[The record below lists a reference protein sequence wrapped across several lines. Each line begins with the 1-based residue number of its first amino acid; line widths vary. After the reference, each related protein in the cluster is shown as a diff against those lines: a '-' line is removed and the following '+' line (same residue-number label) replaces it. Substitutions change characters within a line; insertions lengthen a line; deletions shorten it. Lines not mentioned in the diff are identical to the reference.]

1 MKNEKGFSL
10 IEVMLAIALL
20 GIIGVAFLG
29 ALSTASKALFIADE
43 RATAESL
50 ARSQME
56 DIKNQDYSDNQWSYE
71 VTDSS
76 RTVLTDAPSWWDPDN
91 DNPPLLPSNY
101 AGYSVEV
108 KAEDFDVDG
117 DGEIDEGIRKITVKI
132 YHHDDAHANPPVI
145 TLVGY
150 KVDR

>member
-10 IEVMLAIALL
+10 IEVMIAIALL

-29 ALSTASKALFIADE
+29 ALATASTALSIADE

-56 DIKNQDYSDNQWSYE
+56 DIKEQPYIYYDVAEHEDYDPIPAPSDYTIE
-71 VTDSS
+71 VTA
-76 RTVLTDAPSWWDPDN
+76 VPFDPDTGV
-91 DNPPLLPSNY
+91 P
-101 AGYSVEV
+101 YSKTGGV
-108 KAEDFDVDG
+108 FDH
-117 DGEIDEGIRKITVKI
+117 DEGIQKITVTVRHLEKP
-132 YHHDDAHANPPVI
+132 DAII